1 MTVEIKKLENS
12 SVEIFVTLEGEAVK
26 NNKNIV
32 LNKIAKSVELP
43 GFRKGKAPISTIEA
57 KFKEEIKEEV
67 ADLII
72 REKYEEIINS
82 NNLKPVE
89 QLKTVSLNLTDDKFE
104 ATFVV
109 DVYPEIILGE
119 YKGLEAEKE
128 TFEMSDILLNNEIEE
143 LLEKSTK
150 LVEAEEGYAAQLED
164 TITLDFEG
172 FVDGEA
178 FEGGKAE
185 AYSLKLGSKS
195 FIDTFEDQL
204 VGYQVGQEGEVNVT
218 FPKEYFKDELAGKPA
233 IFKVKVTSIKKLVKP
248 VLDDEFAKDNDF
260 DSLEELKSKKQEEIT
275 ERETQRIEAEYKN
288 SIVNKAVENSTLMIP
303 NSMIDREIS
312 YRLSEIENNL
322 KMQGANLEMYMQM
335 SGLTVE
341 KLAEQIRP
349 VAESKVKRDVVLDA
363 IALAENIEANEEEI
377 EEKMNKVA
385 EIYNMELAK
394 LKEELE
400 KAGNLVNFMENIK
413 ADVRINKTVDVL
425 VANAK

>member
-1 MTVEIKKLENS
+1 MNVEIKKLENS
-12 SVEIFVTLEGEAVK
+12 SVEISIHLEGEVVK
-26 NNKNIV
+26 NHKNTV
-32 LNKIAKSVELP
+32 LNKIAGSVELP
-43 GFRKGKAPISTIEA
+43 GFRKGKAPIATIEA

-72 REKYEEIINS
+72 KDSYEEIINN

-89 QLKTVSLNLTDDKFE
+89 QLKTLSLDLTEDKFE
-104 ATFVV
+104 AKFLV
-109 DVYPEIILGE
+109 DVYPEITLGE

-128 TFEMSDILLNNEIEE
+128 TFEMSEELLNNEMEE

-164 TITLDFEG
+164 SITLDFEG

-185 AYSLKLGSKS
+185 GYSLKLGSKS

-204 VGYQVGQEGEVNVT
+204 VGYQVGQEGEVKVT
-218 FPKEYFKDELAGKPA
+218 FPQEYFKEELAGKEA
-233 IFKVKVTSIKKLVKP
+233 IFKVKVTAIKKLVKAI
-248 VLDDEFAKDNDF
+248 LDDEFAKDNNF
-260 DSLEELKSKKQEEIT
+260 DSLDELKAKKTEEIT

-288 SIVNKAVENSTLMIP
+288 ALVTKAVENSNLVIP
-303 NSMIDREIS
+303 ASMINREIS
-312 YRLSEIENNL
+312 YKLSEIENNL

-335 SGLTVE
+335 SGLTQE
-341 KLAEQIRP
+341 KLTDQIRP
-349 VAESKVKRDVVLDA
+349 VAETKVRRDVVLDA
-363 IALAENIEANEEEI
+363 IALAENIEANEEEVV
-377 EEKMNKVA
+377 EKMESVA
-385 EIYNMELAK
+385 KIYNMELDK
-394 LKEELE
+394 LKEELN
-400 KAGNLVNFMENIK
+400 KSGNLANFMENIK

>member
-1 MTVEIKKLENS
+1 
-12 SVEIFVTLEGEAVK
+12 
-26 NNKNIV
+26 
-32 LNKIAKSVELP
+32 
-43 GFRKGKAPISTIEA
+43 
-57 KFKEEIKEEV
+57 
-67 ADLII
+67 
-72 REKYEEIINS
+72 
-82 NNLKPVE
+82 
-89 QLKTVSLNLTDDKFE
+89 
-104 ATFVV
+104 
-109 DVYPEIILGE
+109 
-119 YKGLEAEKE
+119 
-128 TFEMSDILLNNEIEE
+128 
-143 LLEKSTK
+143 
-150 LVEAEEGYAAQLED
+150 
-164 TITLDFEG
+164 
-172 FVDGEA
+172 
-178 FEGGKAE
+178 
-185 AYSLKLGSKS
+185 LKLGSKS

>member
-109 DVYPEIILGE
+109 DVYPEITLGE

>member
-43 GFRKGKAPISTIEA
+43 GFRKGKAPITTIEA

-109 DVYPEIILGE
+109 DVYPEITLGE